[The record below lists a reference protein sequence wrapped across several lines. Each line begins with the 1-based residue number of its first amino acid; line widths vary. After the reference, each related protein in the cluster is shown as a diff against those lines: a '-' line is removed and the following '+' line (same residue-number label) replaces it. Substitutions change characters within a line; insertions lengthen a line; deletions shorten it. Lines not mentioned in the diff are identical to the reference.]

1 MADKKAA
8 PGANRTAASKQ
19 PIPNFANY
27 SPFDNLLSHLDKVK
41 RTGPGRC
48 VAQCPAHVD
57 KSPSLTIRETDDGR
71 VLVHCF
77 AGCSV
82 HEIVHAVGLELSDL
96 FPRNPIHHCKPERRP
111 FPASDVLRAIGYESL
126 VVCAAAVT
134 MMSGEP
140 FTQLDRERL
149 MLAAERIQ
157 TGLTAAGV
165 NHDAR

>member
-27 SPFDNLLSHLDKVK
+27 SPLDNLLSHLDKVK
-41 RTGPGRC
+41 QTGPGRC

-71 VLVHCF
+71 VLIHCF

-82 HEIVHAVGLELSDL
+82 HEIVHTIRLNSPTCSLATPSTIAVLSATR
-96 FPRNPIHHCKPERRP
+96 FPRPM
-111 FPASDVLRAIGYESL
+111 Y
-126 VVCAAAVT
+126 
-134 MMSGEP
+134 
-140 FTQLDRERL
+140 
-149 MLAAERIQ
+149 
-157 TGLTAAGV
+157 
-165 NHDAR
+165 